1 MGLDP
6 HSSVLPQ
13 GAVLSVDLASRRCQ
27 DIGIAAIGYDDGT
40 VHARFVNPHRT
51 LPKEPP
57 SVDVLASFLSRI
69 ADETRSLVI
78 FIDGPQ
84 GWKHPE
90 NGHEYSRTCE
100 RLLATP
106 GKTGLPGAVKP
117 ASWTRMADFSI
128 RLFDALDYAGY
139 PRLVDASDLSGA
151 KRVAIES
158 FPTSAWRSLGLKPLA
173 GKSKDWRAHVEDRL
187 KALRELIPI
196 SLDEPPSHDELQA
209 LIAGLAG
216 LSLLGSRTINYS
228 FTGEKPVR
236 LEGTWREGFIVNP
249 TRSAIGLVS

>member
-13 GAVLSVDLASRRCQ
+13 GAVLSVDLASRRYQ
-27 DIGIAAIGYDDGT
+27 DIGIAAIGYDGGT

-139 PRLVDASDLSGA
+139 PRLVDASIGCEKGRDR
-151 KRVAIES
+151 K
-158 FPTSAWRSLGLKPLA
+158 FPYVGMEEFRTQTAGGEVQRLARPRGGSAQGTTGTHP
-173 GKSKDWRAHVEDRL
+173 D
-187 KALRELIPI
+187 
-196 SLDEPPSHDELQA
+196 
-209 LIAGLAG
+209 
-216 LSLLGSRTINYS
+216 
-228 FTGEKPVR
+228 FTR
-236 LEGTWREGFIVNP
+236 
-249 TRSAIGLVS
+249 